1 MLPFPLIVRTVGGGL
16 SDDRAYLWHTPAQV
30 QPPQPVIQ
38 PAAVARTLRHLLTAT
53 APDGRLPTAEV
64 RDAMRVTSFMD
75 AHGSVRPPTAS
86 ATWPPWARRPGPRCR
101 PLLADSTRTLPF
113 QPHDQPGTGNTGGSC
128 GCTRCASWYP
138 SEQRHKILYRGPYVK
153 GPADKP
159 LLGGDVA
166 RSMT

>member
-75 AHGSVRPPTAS
+75 AHGSVRPDSFRDMAAMGAAAGTPLPAAAGRLHPNPAVPAPRS
-86 ATWPPWARRPGPRCR
+86 ARYWQHRWVVRMHNPR
-101 PLLADSTRTLPF
+101 
-113 QPHDQPGTGNTGGSC
+113 GGS
-128 GCTRCASWYP
+128 P
-138 SEQRHKILYRGPYVK
+138 
-153 GPADKP
+153 
-159 LLGGDVA
+159 
-166 RSMT
+166 RSS